1 MPAASHDPD
10 LVMRDNSTKG
20 RFEARIGRKVVAFA
34 EYRALRQRIAVVHTK
49 VEPGY
54 AGRGVGR
61 RLVQWLLD
69 DIRARGLKVTP
80 ICPFTAA
87 FIERHPTYADLVSWG
102 RERAR

>member
-1 MPAASHDPD
+1 
-10 LVMRDNSTKG
+10 MRDNREKG
-20 RFEARIGRKVVAFA
+20 RFEATVGRRVVAFA
-34 EYRALRQRIAVVHTK
+34 EYRALRQRIAVIHTE
-49 VEPGY
+49 VAPGY

-87 FIERHPTYADLVSWG
+87 YIERHPAYGDLVSGG
-102 RERAR
+102 RKTGDLRRGQS